1 MKNNTINNFKGFLF
15 EKDKKDKEVKNSSKD
30 SEKSKDS
37 NNLIKDGDEY
47 GIQLTDKIK
56 LILNPILFC
65 INQSLECIIS
75 ISKNTISTDDSAIN
89 TNINGNEGLKEN
101 IKKIRGF
108 IGGKSIVGK
117 ISEGKY
123 SDPFTD
129 IVDKSKTLIIDT
141 SKLIDDSIMSENDF
155 INIKNKA
162 KDNKTG
168 EKLEAAIYKTLKDS
182 FGLYQGAIKNYMI
195 ASDEYLKIYK
205 QKAKNQ
211 LSKELVP
218 TTNKK

>member
-1 MKNNTINNFKGFLF
+1 MKNNTINNFNEFLF
-15 EKDKKDKEVKNSSKD
+15 EKRPSISTWEID
-30 SEKSKDS
+30 
-37 NNLIKDGDEY
+37 I
-47 GIQLTDKIK
+47 TDKIK

-89 TNINGNEGLKEN
+89 TDIDKLREKIKIIRDQIES
-101 IKKIRGF
+101 KKINVD
-108 IGGKSIVGK
+108 KETK
-117 ISEGKY
+117 DEY
-123 SDPFTD
+123 SDSFTD
-129 IVDKSKTLIIDT
+129 IVNECNELIKKTAE
-141 SKLIDDSIMSENDF
+141 KVDDSVMSENDF

-205 QKAKNQ
+205 QKVKKVKNQ
-211 LSKELVP
+211 LDKKVKDT
-218 TTNKK
+218 TTNTK

>member
-1 MKNNTINNFKGFLF
+1 MKNNTINNFNEFLF
-15 EKDKKDKEVKNSSKD
+15 EKRPSISTWEID
-30 SEKSKDS
+30 
-37 NNLIKDGDEY
+37 I
-47 GIQLTDKIK
+47 TDKIK

-89 TNINGNEGLKEN
+89 TGIDELR
-101 IKKIRGF
+101 KKI
-108 IGGKSIVGK
+108 K
-117 ISEGKY
+117 IIRDQIESKKINVDKETKDEY
-123 SDPFTD
+123 SDSFTD
-129 IVDKSKTLIIDT
+129 IVNECNELIKKTAENV
-141 SKLIDDSIMSENDF
+141 DDSIMSENDF

-205 QKAKNQ
+205 QKVKKVKNQ
-211 LSKELVP
+211 LDKKVKDT
-218 TTNKK
+218 TTNTK